1 MLIELKNITYT
12 YGKDTVYE
20 MKALN
25 GIDLSVDEGEFIAL
39 IGHTGSGK
47 STLIQLLNGLIAPT
61 EGQIFY
67 EGRDIHSEGYDL
79 RSLRT
84 KVGLVFQY
92 PENQLFE
99 NDVITDVCFGPKNQ
113 GLSEEECK
121 ERARQALMRV
131 GIPEGLFE
139 KSPFEL
145 SGGQKRR
152 VAIAGILAM
161 KPKVLILDEP
171 TAGLDPQG
179 RDAILS
185 EAERLH
191 REEKVTII
199 LVSHS
204 MEDVAHYAGRVI
216 VLNDGKVAMDGHPR
230 EIFMRYKELEKM
242 GLSAPQMTYVMQDL
256 IGRGLEVDPSAITV
270 DEARDSILKALGKTS
285 VL

>member
-99 NDVITDVCFGPKNQ
+99 NDVLTDVCFGPKNQ